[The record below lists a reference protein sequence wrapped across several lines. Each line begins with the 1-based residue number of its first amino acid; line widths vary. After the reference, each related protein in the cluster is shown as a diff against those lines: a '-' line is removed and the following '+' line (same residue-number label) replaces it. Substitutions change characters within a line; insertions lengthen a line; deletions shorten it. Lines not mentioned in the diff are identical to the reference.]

1 MKVAVFSLMMNL
13 PNAVTGDSLTAQQK
27 FRNVISQAV
36 LAEKLGFDAY
46 GVGERHGAPFLSSAP
61 PVVLTAI
68 ASRTTRIRL
77 LTTVTVLSVL
87 DPVRVAEDYAT
98 LDHLSGGRLEM
109 IIGKGNDPRHY
120 PLFGITEEEQWDSM
134 EERYRLLKRLW
145 TEENVTW
152 EGKYRPPL
160 QEVTTFPRPY
170 QASIPV
176 WHGSASSTRSTEL
189 AAKFG
194 EPIFSS
200 NAFHPQAKYKAL
212 IDHYRERLAYYG
224 HDPAKAV
231 VGAGSGSLYLGNT
244 TEEAIRRYRPYYTA
258 FSATESAKHNQ
269 SPFHSLEDQI
279 ENGPALIGSPEK
291 VIEKI
296 LNYHEAFG
304 HTVLNIGV
312 DGLTESEQQEQLQR
326 FAEEVLPVLRRE
338 IPSRVWESGP
348 VLAGEETAVLSE
360 S

>member
-1 MKVAVFSLMMNL
+1 MARQRLKYALDRAGGQV
-13 PNAVTGDSLTAQQK
+13 
-27 FRNVISQAV
+27 R
-36 LAEKLGFDAY
+36 
-46 GVGERHGAPFLSSAP
+46 GA
-61 PVVLTAI
+61 
-68 ASRTTRIRL
+68 
-77 LTTVTVLSVL
+77 
-87 DPVRVAEDYAT
+87 D
-98 LDHLSGGRLEM
+98 
-109 IIGKGNDPRHY
+109 
-120 PLFGITEEEQWDSM
+120 
-134 EERYRLLKRLW
+134 
-145 TEENVTW
+145 
-152 EGKYRPPL
+152 
-160 QEVTTFPRPY
+160 
-170 QASIPV
+170 
-176 WHGSASSTRSTEL
+176 
-189 AAKFG
+189 
-194 EPIFSS
+194 FSS

-296 LNYHEAFG
+296 MNYHEAFG
-304 HTVLNIGV
+304 HTVLSIGV